1 MGVDPIVIFYFLIVI
16 GYLFCLFRRNIYR
29 VTICLMFFIPC
40 SLFDIGLG
48 PQGLLRKRTP
58 IQLETLMPEWLKR
71 LKELKGFVTEEY
83 LQGWDQFN
91 VLYSLFFI
99 RYWIGL
105 ARFITEGSSDST

>member
-1 MGVDPIVIFYFLIVI
+1 
-16 GYLFCLFRRNIYR
+16 
-29 VTICLMFFIPC
+29 
-40 SLFDIGLG
+40 
-48 PQGLLRKRTP
+48 
-58 IQLETLMPEWLKR
+58 MPEWLKG

>member
-71 LKELKGFVTEEY
+71 LKELNGFVTEENHMGVDPIKIFYFLIVIGY
-83 LQGWDQFN
+83 LFGFVRRQN
-91 VLYSLFFI
+91 LI
-99 RYWIGL
+99 
-105 ARFITEGSSDST
+105 A